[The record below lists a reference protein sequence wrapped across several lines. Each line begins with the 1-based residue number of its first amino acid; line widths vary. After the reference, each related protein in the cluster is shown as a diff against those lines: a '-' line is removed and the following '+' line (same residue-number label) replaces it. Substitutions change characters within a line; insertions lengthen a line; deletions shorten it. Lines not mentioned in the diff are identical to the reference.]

1 MGNKRFSV
9 GTTYVVTEDFVRYGS
24 ELGYYLIPKGWRFVV
39 DDKGNVRFPRYN
51 YNLDYRVRIDFMKN
65 VQCMLWSQY
74 LKELEIQE
82 TNTNTESCDIN
93 L

>member
-39 DDKGNVRFPRYN
+39 DDKGN
-51 YNLDYRVRIDFMKN
+51 
-65 VQCMLWSQY
+65 
-74 LKELEIQE
+74 
-82 TNTNTESCDIN
+82 TESCDIN